1 MTSLLLIGITTTI
14 VYPQFTMFKAY
25 KQWAHGR
32 LYYKMKIYA
41 TAAKIYAPL
50 TNTLCH
56 PYFFMEYG
64 YALSQT
70 GQHEESIAI
79 LQRVAQILPDPQIY
93 NRIGKSTKHWGNINW
108 QNSIFKKHITW
119 FPTLCIPI
127 SYWPNCTLKW
137 ACGTKHWSVPAR
149 YSR

>member
-1 MTSLLLIGITTTI
+1 
-14 VYPQFTMFKAY
+14 MFKAY

-41 TAAKIYAPL
+41 TAAKIYTPL
-50 TNTLCH
+50 TNTLRH

-93 NRIGKSTKHWGNINW
+93 NRIGKSYQALGEYQLAEQYFQKAHHHGP
-108 QNSIFKKHITW
+108 QPCVSQ
-119 FPTLCIPI
+119 FPTGPI
-127 SYWPNCTLKW
+127 
-137 ACGTKHWSVPAR
+137 VP
-149 YSR
+149 

>member
-1 MTSLLLIGITTTI
+1 
-14 VYPQFTMFKAY
+14 
-25 KQWAHGR
+25 
-32 LYYKMKIYA
+32 MKIYA

-93 NRIGKSTKHWGNINW
+93 NRIGKSYQALGEYQLAEQYFQKAHHMVPNLVYPNFLLAQLYLEMGLRD
-108 QNSIFKKHITW
+108 K
-119 FPTLCIPI
+119 TLECARQIL
-127 SYWPNCTLKW
+127 TLKPKKESEETLHIK
-137 ACGTKHWSVPAR
+137 AQMEQLIQR
-149 YSR
+149 LD